1 MKKLLLIAGIV
12 LLSFNG
18 QAQEKSQGLQGTWWV
33 AGQVSYNSEK
43 TGDAKSS
50 STMVLPIVGYFFA
63 PSVTFGVG
71 LGNISSTTDNAAGVT
86 TADSNTLVVKPLI
99 RKYWNINGGLYFYG
113 QAALPVMLGKDK
125 IADSKS
131 TSVALEVAP
140 GFDYI
145 INKWLTVETSF
156 TIFNLSSTTITPD
169 TGEKTTKI
177 GFNANPMNSVG
188 DRTLSSLQVGVKF
201 LF

>member
-12 LLSFNG
+12 LLSFNVKG
-18 QAQEKSQGLQGTWWV
+18 QEKSQGLQGTWWI
-33 AGQVSYNSEK
+33 AGQVSYDSEK

-71 LGNISSTTDNAAGVT
+71 IGNISSTTDNAVGVT
-86 TADSNTLVVKPLI
+86 TADSNTFVVKPLI
-99 RKYWNINGGLYFYG
+99 RKYWNITGGLFFYG

-125 IADSKS
+125 ISDSKS
-131 TSVALEVAP
+131 SSVALEIAP
-140 GFDYI
+140 GFDYV
-145 INKWLTVETSF
+145 INKWMTVETSF
-156 TIFNLSSTTITPD
+156 TIFNVGSTTITPD
-169 TGEKTTKI
+169 TGDKTTKF

-188 DRTLSSLQVGVKF
+188 DRSLGSLQVGVKF